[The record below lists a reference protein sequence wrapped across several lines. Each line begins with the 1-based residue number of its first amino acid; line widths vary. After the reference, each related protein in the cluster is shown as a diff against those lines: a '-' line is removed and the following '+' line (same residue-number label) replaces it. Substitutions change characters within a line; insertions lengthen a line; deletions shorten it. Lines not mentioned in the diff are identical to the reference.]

1 MICSAPAVIWYTWV
15 QAYAE
20 THENIFFSPL
30 HKDGGIGRIG
40 GLFLFPLLCAG
51 GLEGKAALKALW
63 IFSASLPKAIDFYV
77 KITYNNIAFNGKF
90 P

>member
-1 MICSAPAVIWYTWV
+1 MIYTAPAVIWYTWV
-15 QAYAE
+15 QAYTE
-20 THENIFFSPL
+20 THENIFLSPL

-40 GLFLFPLLCAG
+40 GLFLFLLPWAG
-51 GLEGKAALKALW
+51 GLEGEAALIALW

-77 KITYNNIAFNGKF
+77 KITYNNITFNGKF